1 MCACVCSPHSVIS
14 IYSRLAIFSS
24 QCLLMLSKGIMS
36 WLTWSRCGQPTPRP
50 PSPHRQGGSAA
61 PPWAT
66 PCRAGLCRAT
76 LCWAG
81 LVWPGLDWRHV
92 SPSTAMHLQLAA
104 SPFIDFWRS
113 RRRRRSTNPVF
124 GRVALRCV
132 LGYSLDPVACNDDS
146 DDEEGRTTTWVQL
159 LQRLWLLS
167 QILTHL
173 ATRFSAPDCNP
184 NTSAPIPTATFHP
197 LRLCMLALLIES
209 RGCREAQS
217 RLFHSYIRPC
227 NVIEIVLEKNYMLN
241 FS

>member
-1 MCACVCSPHSVIS
+1 MPSH
-14 IYSRLAIFSS
+14 AI
-24 QCLLMLSKGIMS
+24 KGYYVMADLIEV
-36 WLTWSRCGQPTPRP
+36 RPTNPRP

-104 SPFIDFWRS
+104 SPFIDFWR

-197 LRLCMLALLIES
+197 LRLCMLAYGEHCS
-209 RGCREAQS
+209 FKGGCLKVGYSIHIYDHAM
-217 RLFHSYIRPC
+217 
-227 NVIEIVLEKNYMLN
+227 K
-241 FS
+241 